1 MKNGYWLLILL
12 LRDSTYFFPM
22 QIVGPDEARV
32 ILQLHKESTHQMI
45 ESSNDLLKSGK
56 KKEVQKVLN
65 RIHDLM

>member
-1 MKNGYWLLILL
+1 MKNSFWLLILL
-12 LRDSTYFFPM
+12 WHDNTYFPM

-32 ILQLHKESTHQMI
+32 ILQLHKESADQMI